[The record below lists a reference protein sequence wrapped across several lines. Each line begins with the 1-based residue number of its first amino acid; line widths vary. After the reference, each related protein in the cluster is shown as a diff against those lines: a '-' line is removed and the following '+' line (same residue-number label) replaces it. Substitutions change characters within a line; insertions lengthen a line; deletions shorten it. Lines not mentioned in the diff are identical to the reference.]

1 MYNMHKMDRTP
12 KILTIIGLVF
22 EVVGI
27 IGIFIGAYIMRNLMD
42 FSFMSPETLEI
53 SQEEFDMIIDI
64 YTWIGNLLV
73 VMGII
78 MSVFLFVNLILF
90 PKLIKSK
97 YTEESAKKVYLYQA
111 IWGGLNLLSNQ
122 VVGILYLISG
132 VSGYN
137 GHVEEKDIR
146 DGI

>member
-1 MYNMHKMDRTP
+1 MHEMDRTP

-27 IGIFIGAYIMRNLMD
+27 IGMFIGAYFMMNLQN
-42 FSFMSPETLEI
+42 FSFMTPEILEI
-53 SQEEFDMIIDI
+53 TQDEFDMIIDI
-64 YTWIGNLLV
+64 YTWIGNLLIG
-73 VMGII
+73 MGII
-78 MSVFLFVNLILF
+78 MGVFLIINLFLF

-111 IWGGLNLLSNQ
+111 IWGGLNLLFNQ
-122 VVGILYLISG
+122 VVGVLYLISG
-132 VSGYN
+132 VTGYN
-137 GHVEEKDIR
+137 GHVEERDIR